1 MVSSLHFN
9 GGFFCCRYVYNN
21 TNRIVDRKE
30 DKEEVKTCCICKE
43 EFIGYGH
50 NPLPLYNSEGR
61 CCTVCNFTQVLPAR
75 LILKNK

>member
-1 MVSSLHFN
+1 M
-9 GGFFCCRYVYNN
+9 
-21 TNRIVDRKE
+21 DRKE